1 MNATWVA
8 YTFPLD
14 GSIAYAVV
22 DIDALRGGLLHGRRW
37 LCTVDLQL
45 LQPDR
50 DGHVTEAEAVILS
63 TIEATLERLLRAR
76 HDARFVGRYTLD
88 GRRVFCFYSPGIT
101 RLRETVDAV
110 MRSFPAYTPVTTILD
125 DPDWAV
131 YSTLLY
137 PSTAELERIIARS
150 ERHPAAAFP
159 AAAPAA

>member
-1 MNATWVA
+1 MNATWIA

-22 DIDALRGGLLHGRRW
+22 DIDALRGGLLHGRPW
-37 LCTVDLQL
+37 LCTVDLPL
-45 LQPDR
+45 LDPDYE
-50 DGHVTEAEAVILS
+50 GHVTEAEAVILS

-76 HDARFVGRYTLD
+76 HDARFVGRFTLD

-101 RLRETVDAV
+101 LLQETVDAILGG
-110 MRSFPAYTPVTTILD
+110 FPAYTPVTTILD

-137 PSTAELERIIARS
+137 PSTSELERIIARS
-150 ERHPAAAFP
+150 ERDAAAAFP
-159 AAAPAA
+159 AGVPAA